1 MLAVDVDALDG
12 VLDDRQVGENV
23 NLIVD
28 SQLVQGDAV
37 LEQQVDDHLVH
48 RRQPANGEHLDLGAE
63 LLREELPVHQMR
75 LATLSTALLLLDERL
90 NVIEAAD
97 GECIVN
103 GVVVGVARQDGGVLL
118 LVVVVAGVGVLS
130 MVAAVVVS
138 TVATVCLWKKS
149 GQTD

>member
-48 RRQPANGEHLDLGAE
+48 RRQPANGEHLNLGAE

-75 LATLSTALLLLDERL
+75 LATLPTALLLLDERL

-97 GECIVN
+97 GERIVN
-103 GVVVGVARQDGGVLL
+103 
-118 LVVVVAGVGVLS
+118 
-130 MVAAVVVS
+130 
-138 TVATVCLWKKS
+138 
-149 GQTD
+149 